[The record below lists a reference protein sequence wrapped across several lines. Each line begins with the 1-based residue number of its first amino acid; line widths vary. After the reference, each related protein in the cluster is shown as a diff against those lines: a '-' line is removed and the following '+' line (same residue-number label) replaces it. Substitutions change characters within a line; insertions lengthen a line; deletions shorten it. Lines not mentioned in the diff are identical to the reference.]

1 MERSLTGTLYVV
13 SDYMNYVKPILG
25 FGGVLL
31 NRSLCFQDMIYDVAS
46 LYADLIKAA
55 FFPSCP
61 AVLSISSKEKQ
72 TSSWQSPADGVGAW
86 LPSCVRHVRY
96 KVAPA
101 SQNRRNIKT
110 VITVYSRIQYGTCVP
125 NLAVSSAL
133 SELSHKPLNRIKRY
147 WYL

>member
-1 MERSLTGTLYVV
+1 
-13 SDYMNYVKPILG
+13 MNYVKPVLG
-25 FGGVLL
+25 FGGVPLT
-31 NRSLCFQDMIYDVAS
+31 RSLCFQDMIHDVAS

-55 FFPSCP
+55 FFPSSP

-72 TSSWQSPADGVGAW
+72 SSSWQSPADGVGAW

-110 VITVYSRIQYGTCVP
+110 VSCVP
-125 NLAVSSAL
+125 NLAVRSAL
-133 SELSHKPLNRIKRY
+133 SELSHKLLNRIKRY